1 MFISKVNLSY
11 SGMQSMDMDK
21 WTVCFMFIK
30 LAAFSFT
37 VIDAFSSKL
46 YQNVLFN

>member
-1 MFISKVNLSY
+1 
-11 SGMQSMDMDK
+11 MDK
-21 WTVCFMFIK
+21 NKWSVCFIFIK

-46 YQNVLFN
+46 LYSEPYKF